1 MLNKEN
7 LNKNL
12 VKLLYLFISLNILLF
27 IIAIQTS
34 IIYLLY
40 VNSLLILLI
49 ILLTPV
55 SIIYNSYLMIKS
67 FSKKSVLLFSLS
79 LLSVSWVIIAIYYAA
94 TIMSDF

>member
-12 VKLLYLFISLNILLF
+12 VKLLYLFIFLNIVLF

-49 ILLTPV
+49 ILLTPI
-55 SIIYNSYLMIKS
+55 SIIYNGYLMIKS
-67 FSKKSVLLFSLS
+67 FSKKSALLFSLS
-79 LLSVSWVIIAIYYAA
+79 LVSVSWVFIAIYYAA